1 MNQKIQSLLDGG
13 FISISDVL
21 EYAQD
26 YMDACDQL
34 DDEQLSKFSDWE
46 CGAGTLHPASMQE
59 CDCFKYEPEYQITQE
74 EIDYEKMQAL
84 ESIYDEA
91 PEYDGAGY
99 TQRDE
104 YPEYIIASTSYKLE
118 ETYVFQADENGEIH
132 DFGEYGGLAK
142 RWGDENWTDWY
153 SAVDKTFGEGEYQFV
168 RRIESGNAGV
178 IHILFKRITII

>member
-21 EYAQD
+21 EYAQAH
-26 YMDACDQL
+26 MDGVDQY

-74 EIDYEKMQAL
+74 EMDYERMQAL
-84 ESIYDEA
+84 ESMYEA

-118 ETYVFQADENGEIH
+118 ETYVFQANEEGEIY
-132 DFGEYGGLAK
+132 DFVEYGGLAK
-142 RWGDENWTDWY
+142 RWGDENWTDY
-153 SAVDKTFGEGEYQFV
+153 YIAVDRAFGEGKYQFV
-168 RRIESGNAGV
+168 RRIEPGNAGV
-178 IHILFKRITII
+178 IHMLFKRKTII

>member
-13 FISISDVL
+13 FISINDVL

-26 YMDACDQL
+26 YMDACNQL
-34 DDEQLSKFSDWE
+34 DDE
-46 CGAGTLHPASMQE
+46 
-59 CDCFKYEPEYQITQE
+59 CFKYEPEYQMTQE
-74 EIDYEKMQAL
+74 EMDYERMQAL
-84 ESIYDEA
+84 ESMYEA

-118 ETYVFQADENGEIH
+118 ETYIFQANENGEIH

-153 SAVDKTFGEGEYQFV
+153 SAVDKTFGEGKYQFV
-168 RRIESGNAGV
+168 RRIEPGNSGV
-178 IHILFKRITII
+178 VHMLFRKIEQEHEQEYPLPSDSWNGSY